1 MAVFCFAFLYN
12 YCTPHDT
19 ILDKPV
25 YFVEEL
31 ATIDYTFEE
40 GLRAMLRESAIEITD
55 PVFKPNH

>member
-1 MAVFCFAFLYN
+1 MGTSKDTKADKTLFMAVFCFAFLYS

-31 ATIDYTFEE
+31 YDRLYFEE
-40 GLRAMLRESAIEITD
+40 GLRLC
-55 PVFKPNH
+55 